1 MAEQFEKHARTFG
14 ILTLVS
20 RMTGLVRD
28 AALASVF
35 GISSYTD
42 AFNFAFQIPNLFRR
56 LFGEG
61 AISAAFVP
69 RYTELVRDDPERARR
84 YAGLLMGL
92 LAGFLWL
99 LVVIGEVLI
108 FMLWRDAPEI
118 QYSIGPSTSVG
129 GVLLPTVSLRYA
141 RLAYELAAIMLPYM
155 PLVCLVAVG
164 GSALQTHGR
173 FGPTAGSPI
182 LLNILMIAVTLGMY
196 PLVLAGSL
204 DTGTHLRA
212 LAFAVLFAGFLQVA
226 WTMGALRSVRPVFAL
241 RDATAWASVRATL
254 LGAGPM
260 MLGLGVL
267 QINIVVD
274 GIIASWPSIFGPTI
288 FGMPYPLAE
297 GAMTAVT
304 NAARIYEF
312 PLGVFGISI
321 ATAIFPLLARQSND
335 PSAFAATV
343 RRGLR
348 LTLFIGLPASVG
360 LMLVA
365 REAVGVLFQR
375 GAFGANDTT
384 RVAWVLL
391 GFAPAI
397 WAYQSIHIFTRAFYA
412 MKKPMTPVKIAVA
425 MVALNFALNIA
436 LIFTPLR
443 EAGLAWATSICAIL
457 QAIIL
462 ARALAGEVRGIVDR
476 EVFASFAR
484 SIAAALAMGVAVFA
498 TSFVVPSGGSTV
510 AMATALVAKVAVGA
524 ITFCGAAIV
533 LRMPELGWALGRKL
547 PFLRSSAH

>member
-14 ILTLVS
+14 ILTLAS
-20 RMTGLVRD
+20 RLTGLVRD
-28 AALASVF
+28 AAFASVF
-35 GISSYTD
+35 GVSPFTD
-42 AFNFAFQIPNLFRR
+42 AFNFAFQFPNLFRR

-69 RYTELVRDDPERARR
+69 RYTELLRDDPERARR
-84 YAGLLMGL
+84 YAGLLIGL
-92 LAGFLWL
+92 LAAFLWL
-99 LVVIGEVLI
+99 LVCIGELVLYW
-108 FMLWRDAPEI
+108 LWLGAPEV
-118 QYSIGPSTSVG
+118 QYMVGPSTGVG
-129 GVLLPTVSLRYA
+129 GVPLPVVSVRYA
-141 RLAYELAAIMLPYM
+141 RLAYELLAVMLPYM
-155 PLVCLVAVG
+155 PMVCLVAVG
-164 GSALQTHGR
+164 GAALQSHGR

-182 LLNILMIAVTLGMY
+182 LLNLLMIGATVGLY
-196 PLVLAGSL
+196 PMVLDGSL
-204 DTGTHLRA
+204 DAAAHLRV
-212 LAFAVLFAGFLQVA
+212 LAVAVLVAGVLQVA
-226 WTMGALRSVRPVFAL
+226 WTAYSLRAMRLSFAI
-241 RDATAWASVRATL
+241 REPSAWASVRETL

-288 FGMPYPLAE
+288 LGMPYPLAE

-321 ATAIFPLLARQSND
+321 ATAIFPLLARQNND
-335 PSAFAATV
+335 LPSFAATV

-348 LTLFIGLPASVG
+348 LTLFIGVPASLG

-375 GAFGANDTT
+375 GAFSASDTA

-397 WAYQSIHIFTRAFYA
+397 WAYQSIHILTRGFYA
-412 MKKPMTPVKIAVA
+412 LKKPMKPVRIAVS
-425 MVALNFALNIA
+425 MVVLNFALNVA

-443 EAGLAWATSICAIL
+443 EAGLAWATSICAVF
-457 QAIIL
+457 QAAIL
-462 ARALAGEVRGIVDR
+462 ARALSREVPGILDR
-476 EVFASFAR
+476 ELAASGLRSTLAACTMGAVLVAVAQFLPTTTTPLAMALVLGVKVLVGGAVFL
-484 SIAAALAMGVAVFA
+484 AAALA
-498 TSFVVPSGGSTV
+498 
-510 AMATALVAKVAVGA
+510 
-524 ITFCGAAIV
+524 
-533 LRMPELGWALGRKL
+533 LRMPELSWALGRRL
-547 PFLRSSAH
+547 PALFRGGR

>member
-69 RYTELVRDDPERARR
+69 RYTRLVRDDPERARR

-141 RLAYELAAIMLPYM
+141 RLAYEPGGDHASVHAAGVLGRSGRISLANPR
-155 PLVCLVAVG
+155 
-164 GSALQTHGR
+164 S
-173 FGPTAGSPI
+173 
-182 LLNILMIAVTLGMY
+182 
-196 PLVLAGSL
+196 
-204 DTGTHLRA
+204 LRA
-212 LAFAVLFAGFLQVA
+212 HRGQPDPAEHSHDRSDARALSAGARGLARHGNSFARAGVCRAFAGFLQVA
-226 WTMGALRSVRPVFAL
+226 WTMGALRSVRPVFAP

-274 GIIASWPSIFGPTI
+274 GIIATG
-288 FGMPYPLAE
+288 
-297 GAMTAVT
+297 
-304 NAARIYEF
+304 
-312 PLGVFGISI
+312 
-321 ATAIFPLLARQSND
+321 
-335 PSAFAATV
+335 
-343 RRGLR
+343 
-348 LTLFIGLPASVG
+348 
-360 LMLVA
+360 
-365 REAVGVLFQR
+365 
-375 GAFGANDTT
+375 
-384 RVAWVLL
+384 
-391 GFAPAI
+391 
-397 WAYQSIHIFTRAFYA
+397 RA
-412 MKKPMTPVKIAVA
+412 
-425 MVALNFALNIA
+425 
-436 LIFTPLR
+436 
-443 EAGLAWATSICAIL
+443 
-457 QAIIL
+457 
-462 ARALAGEVRGIVDR
+462 
-476 EVFASFAR
+476 
-484 SIAAALAMGVAVFA
+484 
-498 TSFVVPSGGSTV
+498 
-510 AMATALVAKVAVGA
+510 
-524 ITFCGAAIV
+524 
-533 LRMPELGWALGRKL
+533 
-547 PFLRSSAH
+547 SSAQRFSACLIHWPKAP